1 MEKAGGW
8 WRGELRQAGREAN
21 RREGKRTEGRREQ
34 QVLEQSSWRGEGVF
48 LSFHF
53 TNGIAFVDTILH
65 RVLMEFAYS
74 IKKNR
79 LTCFPNTNY
88 TMYAH
93 SHQAYTPSVPF

>member
-1 MEKAGGW
+1 MVAWGIETGGEGSQPPG
-8 WRGELRQAGREAN
+8 GEEDGRK
-21 RREGKRTEGRREQ
+21 KRTASARAVELEGER
-34 QVLEQSSWRGEGVF
+34 GVF
-48 LSFHF
+48 LPFHF

-74 IKKNR
+74 IPKKTKR